1 MDHEYVVLGGI
12 NRARVGKYLTHTAS
26 IVSGLLVWLLLG
38 LVDIARVAGVNVNL
52 PPVVLSLVGAGSVY
66 AALYFIFRK
75 WIWRIPWVTRWLKVA
90 DLAGTWHCDGTP
102 FPRSDTLAMPWKG
115 TLTITQDWDR
125 FRVHLKTAQ
134 SASNSIVAAVTT
146 DAIEGFVL
154 LYSYRNEPK
163 PGEDD
168 LFPHRGFARLVFDKD
183 LRTAEGDYF
192 NGDGRHSSGT
202 MTLRRM

>member
-38 LVDIARVAGVNVNL
+38 LIDVAHAMGIGVNL
-52 PPVVLSLVGAGSVY
+52 PPVVLSLVGAGTVY
-66 AALYFIFRK
+66 AVLYFIFRK
-75 WIWRIPWVTRWLKVA
+75 WIWRLPWITRWLKVA
-90 DLAGTWHCDGTP
+90 NLAGTWHCDGSP
-102 FPRSDTLAMPWKG
+102 FKRPDTQAIPWTG

-125 FRVHLKTAQ
+125 FRVHLRTAQ
-134 SASNSIVAAVTT
+134 SASNSIVAALTM

-154 LYSYRNEPK
+154 LYSYKNEPK
-163 PGEDD
+163 PGEDE
-168 LFPHRGFARLVFDKD
+168 LSAHRGFARLVFDKD
-183 LRTAEGDYF
+183 LQNAEGDYF

-202 MTLRRM
+202 MTLRRT